1 MCYHYATAYSK
12 KDKQTSATFRT
23 KEEFDVVNLDIYKKV
38 EIPFVIT
45 DNGTKIFCNLPNIP
59 KNINKEKYYFVEDI
73 EWQQYIE
80 NQKNNNL
87 AQLERLQNE
96 LFNNIKVADIEV
108 VTKNNIYI

>member
-1 MCYHYATAYSK
+1 M
-12 KDKQTSATFRT
+12 RT
-23 KEEFDVVNLDIYKKV
+23 KKEFDVVNLDIYKKV

-45 DNGTKIFCNLPNIP
+45 DNGTKFFCNLPNISE
-59 KNINKEKYYFVEDI
+59 NINKEKYYFVEDI

>member
-1 MCYHYATAYSK
+1 MTNLITFLFQLRWEQK
-12 KDKQTSATFRT
+12 K
-23 KEEFDVVNLDIYKKV
+23 EFDVVNLDIYKKV

-59 KNINKEKYYFVEDI
+59 ENINKKKYYFVEDI
-73 EWQQYIE
+73 EWQQY
-80 NQKNNNL
+80 NNL